1 VAKLV
6 DSIPVTAQEGL
17 ETYLNEDLRRAVVS
31 DSVPVVDDDGK
42 IFLGEIILRLEDGR
56 EVAIVPE
63 MRGMYPWLSLEIHD
77 GQDWRGMSVAEDYAE
92 ELEELTAGRG
102 ARSRTRRR
110 GRGCERPP
118 RWRACGGEPLPTRP
132 SRPAPVIVRVSAPRP
147 RPNRTGI
154 SSQRLVRLEPG
165 AGYHRG
171 GATVRR
177 GPHIRP
183 NLKTTIVGVEPNRI
197 HYISRS

>member
-17 ETYLNEDLRRAVVS
+17 ETYLNEDLRGAVVS

-77 GQDWRGMSVAEDYAE
+77 GQDWRGMTVAEDYAD
-92 ELEELTAGRG
+92 ELEELTAAPWRPEPDTPEG
-102 ARSRTRRR
+102 AR
-110 GRGCERPP
+110 
-118 RWRACGGEPLPTRP
+118 L
-132 SRPAPVIVRVSAPRP
+132 
-147 RPNRTGI
+147 
-154 SSQRLVRLEPG
+154 
-165 AGYHRG
+165 
-171 GATVRR
+171 
-177 GPHIRP
+177 
-183 NLKTTIVGVEPNRI
+183 
-197 HYISRS
+197 